1 MKAKRA
7 RTAQRKTVRRS
18 VALPRNLIDEA
29 TAVAPPELGQNLNR
43 LVTVALQEFAAKRK
57 TGAFE
62 EAMAQMAADPAIRL
76 ECAAIER
83 NFSVAESD
91 GLTRD

>member
-1 MKAKRA
+1 MKAKTA
-7 RTAQRKTVRRS
+7 RNSQRKTVRRN

-57 TGAFE
+57 ARTFE
-62 EAMAQMAADPAIRL
+62 EAMAQMAADPAIRS
-76 ECAAIER
+76 ECAAIGR
-83 NFSVAESD
+83 IFSIAEAD